1 MHPASGCGGIIQ
13 NAAIGTAGCG
23 LACGGAPIVVQQPVV
38 SAAPAP
44 TVVSAAALGQGLLS
58 ANGQIVQLGGGLP
71 AVAPHG
77 HHGHHAHCSHSSH
90 KTPYGRAT

>member
-13 NAAIGTAGCG
+13 NAAIGTTGCG

-38 SAAPAP
+38 AAAPAP
-44 TVVSAAALGQGLLS
+44 TVVSAAALGQRLLT

-71 AVAPHG
+71 AGLAGVNAGLGLGAVPG
-77 HHGHHAHCSHSSH
+77 GHHAHC
-90 KTPYGRAT
+90 